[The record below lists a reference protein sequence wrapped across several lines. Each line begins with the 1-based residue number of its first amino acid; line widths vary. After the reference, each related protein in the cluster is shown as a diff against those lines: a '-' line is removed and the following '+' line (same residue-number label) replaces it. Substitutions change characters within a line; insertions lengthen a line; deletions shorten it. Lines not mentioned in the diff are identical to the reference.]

1 MLVDLKKKFVI
12 GIILGLFGAAYIL
25 FCDPMLGEQI
35 IDFVTQIGTTV

>member
-12 GIILGLFGAAYIL
+12 GIILGLLGSAYIL
-25 FCDPMLGEQI
+25 FCDPALADQI